1 MKRYVL
7 IVLTLF
13 TPVIAFSQDEAA
25 LSIAFDDVLV
35 SEILFSLEEQF
46 NVRFSY
52 SDKDLADLRITLE
65 QEDRTLSQLLIEIE
79 NKVQI
84 SFQNVS
90 DRYISVNGNRST
102 YNEIQRLERVLIN
115 GYLGLGISKYTNG
128 TYGILP
134 KRLEIIPGLTEAD
147 ILESIQLLPGVV
159 SPNETASG
167 LIVRGGT
174 SDQNRMIWDG
184 IDIYHKGHL
193 FGMIS
198 PFNPNT
204 IQKVT
209 FHNKGTHPRYG
220 ERVSSVIEMESAGND
235 VDHWEAGMGITA
247 LNVDAFVRTPVIKE
261 RLSVQ
266 ASVRRSYNEIYQSF
280 TFDAL
285 ADKVFQSTKIDNA
298 ENATNNFFFLD
309 ANVRV
314 NYRPDDSNS
323 FSLSAIYI
331 DNDLDYLVMDMD
343 SSQSFND
350 LMAIE
355 NEGYSARWDA
365 KWSDK
370 VRQRTQLSFSR
381 YRFSYK
387 FLTFENDEQIR
398 EFQKRNAIYDTSVS
412 SEVEINTHDE
422 NDLSFGYQYGL
433 KDVSYAFR
441 DTADLDFIL
450 DADQNVINTH
460 SIFANYSLR
469 AARRFEFRI
478 GLRTNYYLELDMI
491 RFEPRLLFQKG
502 IFKNVKLQVSGEI
515 KNQIISEIDETVLSD
530 LSLENRLWRLAN
542 GEAFP
547 IINSWQV
554 SAGIIYTNKGWSLDI
569 DQFYKKIDGISALSL
584 GFLNPNDAQF
594 HIGEREVLGLDFYL
608 KKDFRPFKTWLSYSF
623 SNAKSKFDGLNDN
636 NDFISST
643 NIRHSVTTSVAFRK
657 KQFQIALAWHWRTG
671 KPFTK
676 GIIPSDPNGSVEFIG
691 INGERLHSYHR
702 MDISTTYDFYFSTD
716 KKVKGKI
723 GFSIRNIYDQEN
735 QLSRE
740 YFGNNNLDDPIRVVN
755 KFSLGFT
762 PNFLF
767 RASL

>member
-1 MKRYVL
+1 MKQYAL
-7 IVLTLF
+7 IVLTIF
-13 TPVIAFSQDEAA
+13 TPVMAFSQEEATI
-25 LSIAFDDVLV
+25 SIAFEEVLV
-35 SEILFSLEEQF
+35 SEVLFSLEEQF

-52 SDKDLADLRITLE
+52 RDNDLADLRVTLE
-65 QEDRTLSQLLIEIE
+65 RKDRTLSQVLIEIE
-79 NKVQI
+79 DIVQI

-90 DRYISVNGNRST
+90 DRYISVNGKGSGL
-102 YNEIQRLERVLIN
+102 NEILRLERVLIN

-134 KRLEIIPGLTEAD
+134 KRLEILPGLTEPD

-159 SPNETASG
+159 SSNETASG

-174 SDQNRMIWDG
+174 SDQNRMIWNG

-198 PFNPNT
+198 PFNPNV

-220 ERVSSVIEMESAGND
+220 ERVSSVIEMESAHD
-235 VDHWEAGMGITA
+235 DIDLWEAGMGITA
-247 LNVDAFVRTPVIKE
+247 LNVDAFVRMPVIKDQ
-261 RLSVQ
+261 LSID
-266 ASVRRSYNEIYQSF
+266 ASVRRSYNEIYESF
-280 TFDAL
+280 TFNAL
-285 ADKVFQSTKIDNA
+285 ADKVFQSTKIDNT
-298 ENATNNFFFLD
+298 ENAANNFFFLD

-314 NYRPDDSNS
+314 NYRPDERNS
-323 FSLSAIYI
+323 ISMSAIYI
-331 DNDLDYLVMDMD
+331 DNDLDYLVTDMN

-350 LMAIE
+350 LMTIK
-355 NEGYSARWDA
+355 NEGYGSRWDVI
-365 KWSDK
+365 WSDK
-370 VRQRTQLSFSR
+370 VRQRTQLSFSK
-381 YRFSYK
+381 YQFSYK
-387 FLTFENDEQIR
+387 FLTLEDDQQIR
-398 EFQKRNAIYDTSVS
+398 EFQKQNAIYDTSFS
-412 SEVEINTHDE
+412 SEVEINTYGE
-422 NDLSFGYQYGL
+422 NDLSVGYQYGF

-460 SIFANYSLR
+460 SLFANYSLR
-469 AARRFEFRI
+469 PGRRLEFRI
-478 GLRTNYYLELDMI
+478 GLRTNYYRELDKI

-502 IFKNVKLQVSGEI
+502 IFKNLKLQISGEI

-542 GEAFP
+542 EDTFP

-569 DQFYKKIDGISALSL
+569 DNYYKKIDGISALSL

-594 HIGEREVLGLDFYL
+594 HIGEREILGLDFYL
-608 KKDFRPFKTWLSYSF
+608 KKDFKPFKTWLSYSF
-623 SNAKSKFDGLNDN
+623 SNAKSKFEGLN
-636 NDFISST
+636 NDKDFTAST
-643 NIRHSVTTSVAFRK
+643 NIRHAVTTSVAFRK

-671 KPFTK
+671 KPFTQR
-676 GIIPSDPNGSVEFIG
+676 IIPFDPNSPVEFIG
-691 INGERLHSYHR
+691 INGERLPSYHR
-702 MDISTTYDFYFSTD
+702 LDFSTTYDFYFSKD
-716 KKVKGKI
+716 KKIKGKV
-723 GFSIRNIYDQEN
+723 GFSIRNVYNQNN

-740 YFGNNNLDDPIRVVN
+740 YFGNNNLDDPIRVVD
-755 KFSLGFT
+755 KFSIGIT

-767 RASL
+767 RASF

>member
-1 MKRYVL
+1 MKQYVL
-7 IVLTLF
+7 IVLTIF
-13 TPVIAFSQDEAA
+13 TPVMAFSQEEATI
-25 LSIAFDDVLV
+25 SIAFEEVLV
-35 SEILFSLEEQF
+35 SEVLFSLEEQF

-52 SDKDLADLRITLE
+52 RDNDLVDLRVTLE
-65 QEDRTLSQLLIEIE
+65 RKDRTLSQVLIEIE
-79 NKVQI
+79 DIVQI

-90 DRYISVNGNRST
+90 DRYISVNGKGPGL
-102 YNEIQRLERVLIN
+102 NEIQRLERVLIN

-134 KRLEIIPGLTEAD
+134 KRLEILPGLTEPD

-174 SDQNRMIWDG
+174 SDQNRVIWDG
-184 IDIYHKGHL
+184 INIYHKGHL

-198 PFNPNT
+198 PFNPNI
-204 IQKVT
+204 IQKVI

-220 ERVSSVIEMESAGND
+220 ERVSSVIEMESAHD
-235 VDHWEAGMGITA
+235 DIDLWEVGMGITA
-247 LNVDAFVRTPVIKE
+247 LNVDAFVRMPVIKDQ
-261 RLSVQ
+261 LSID
-266 ASVRRSYNEIYQSF
+266 ASVRRSYNELYESF

-298 ENATNNFFFLD
+298 ENAVNNFFFLD

-314 NYRPDDSNS
+314 NYRPDEKNS
-323 FSLSAIYI
+323 FSMSAIYI
-331 DNDLDYLVMDMD
+331 DNDLDYLVMDMN

-350 LMAIE
+350 LMTIK
-355 NEGYSARWDA
+355 NEGYGSRWDVI
-365 KWSDK
+365 WNDK
-370 VRQRTQLSFSR
+370 VRQRTQLSFSK
-381 YRFSYK
+381 YGFSYK
-387 FLTFENDEQIR
+387 FLTLEDDEQIR
-398 EFQKRNAIYDTSVS
+398 EFQKKNAIYDTSIS
-412 SEVEINTHDE
+412 SEVEINTHGE
-422 NDLSFGYQYGL
+422 NDLSLGYQYGF

-460 SIFANYSLR
+460 SLFANYLLR
-469 AARRFEFRI
+469 SDRRFEFRI
-478 GLRTNYYLELDMI
+478 GLRTNYYRELDEI

-502 IFKNVKLQVSGEI
+502 IFKNLKLQISGEI

-542 GEAFP
+542 GETFP

-569 DQFYKKIDGISALSL
+569 DNYYKKIDGISALSL

-594 HIGEREVLGLDFYL
+594 HIGEREILGLDFYL
-608 KKDFRPFKTWLSYSF
+608 KKDFKPFKTWLSYSF
-623 SNAKSKFDGLNDN
+623 SNAKSKFEGLNDDK
-636 NDFISST
+636 DFTAST

-657 KQFQIALAWHWRTG
+657 KQFQIALAWYWRTG
-671 KPFTK
+671 KPFTQ
-676 GIIPSDPNGSVEFIG
+676 GIIPFDTNSPVEFIG
-691 INGERLHSYHR
+691 INKERLPSYHR
-702 MDISTTYDFYFSTD
+702 MDISTTYDFYFSKD
-716 KKVKGKI
+716 KKVNGKV
-723 GFSIRNIYDQEN
+723 GFSIRNIYDQNN

-740 YFGNNNLDDPIRVVN
+740 YFGNNNLDDPIRVVD
-755 KFSLGFT
+755 KFSIGIT

-767 RASL
+767 RASF